1 MSVVIPPAPS
11 HEDASAVMARLARL
25 SRDMSCEEKDDDAV
39 RQPRV
44 LLIVSCILSTCGI
57 FLLICAIAVIC
68 APDAALSQ
76 VVFLVCEMLF

>member
-1 MSVVIPPAPS
+1 MSIVIPPAPS
-11 HEDASAVMARLARL
+11 HEDAPAVMARLARL
-25 SRDMSCEEKDDDAV
+25 SRDEPCEEKDGCVV
-39 RQPRV
+39 RQPHV

-68 APDAALSQ
+68 SPDAAVSQ

>member
-25 SRDMSCEEKDDDAV
+25 SCDESCEEKGERAV

-44 LLIVSCILSTCGI
+44 LLIVSCILSICGI
-57 FLLICAIAVIC
+57 FLLICAIAVMC